1 MLCYSSR
8 IATLKPENLFG
19 SARSP
24 SFMTTQ
30 QTASANGPLLASSP
44 SSPLSSPPP
53 AAGQGPGGWSCAGPP
68 GCGLRPPLA
77 SRRPKC
83 SAPSTKSQTSRA
95 AGPAW
100 RYAPRLASPG
110 NRPWMPAEFS
120 HTPALTFLMFFR
132 TPADTHCR
140 CRLRLTLLCDHRL
153 SQYSSARPW
162 LTPGLF

>member
-1 MLCYSSR
+1 MLFLQNRNRSLKTSLDPPSS
-8 IATLKPENLFG
+8 
-19 SARSP
+19 
-24 SFMTTQ
+24 MTTQ

-44 SSPLSSPPP
+44 SSSSPSSSPPP

-68 GCGLRPPLA
+68 GCGLQPPLA

-132 TPADTHCR
+132 APTDTHCR
-140 CRLRLTLLCDHRL
+140 YRLRLTLLCDHRL
-153 SQYSSARPW
+153 SQYSLSRLW